1 MKTGFIRE
9 VYLRSVPSVDLKTV
23 EGQVD
28 CCKHTIL
35 MSVYDSIVE
44 EYCESEDDKVS
55 ANFFMLMSGP
65 QLVNDQDECET
76 SEANH

>member
-55 ANFFMLMSGP
+55 A
-65 QLVNDQDECET
+65 
-76 SEANH
+76 